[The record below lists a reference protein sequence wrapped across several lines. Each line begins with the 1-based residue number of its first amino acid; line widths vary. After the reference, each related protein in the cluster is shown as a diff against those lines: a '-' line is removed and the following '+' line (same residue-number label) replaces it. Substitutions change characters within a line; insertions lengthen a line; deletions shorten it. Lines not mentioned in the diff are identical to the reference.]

1 MEDSN
6 ATFGLDRAALRAAFD
21 RASASYEASATLQA
35 RVGRELLSR
44 LDPFGFQPGVVLDLG
59 CGTGWLSGELK
70 QRYRRASVLA
80 LDVAPGML
88 REAARHQRL
97 FRHFARICGDAM
109 HLPLADSSVDLVF
122 SSLMLQWCEPL
133 DEALGEVRRILR
145 PGGFFC
151 FSTLGPDTLAELRAA
166 WSTVDEF
173 SHVNRFIDMHDV
185 GEALMR
191 AGLGE
196 PVLDVERVQLGYR
209 DVIALMRE
217 LKSIGAHNV
226 THGRPRGLTARSRL
240 AKLQAAYEPLRR
252 EGILPATYEVVY
264 GVAWGTEAR
273 PDAPD
278 EVLISPSAI
287 GRRGRT
293 RGAGRT
299 E

>member
-1 MEDSN
+1 MEGSD
-6 ATFGLDRAALRAAFD
+6 ATFSLDRAALRAAFD
-21 RASASYEASATLQA
+21 RASAGYEASAVLQA

-44 LDPFGFQPGVVLDLG
+44 LEPFGFQPAVVLDLG

-97 FRHFARICGDAM
+97 FRHFARVCGDAL
-109 HLPLADSSVDLVF
+109 HLPLANSSVDLVF

-133 DEALGEVRRILR
+133 GRALSEVRRILK

-166 WSTVDEF
+166 WSAADEF

-185 GEALMR
+185 GEALVR

-196 PVLDVERVQLGYR
+196 PVLDVEREQLGYR
-209 DVIALMRE
+209 DVISLMRE

-226 THGRPRGLTARSRL
+226 THGRPRGLTGRSRL
-240 AKLQAAYEPLRR
+240 ARLQAAYEPLRR
-252 EGILPATYEVVY
+252 DGALPATYEVVY
-264 GVAWGTEAR
+264 GVAWGTEGRSQR
-273 PDAPD
+273 PE

-287 GRRGRT
+287 GRRART
-293 RGAGRT
+293 SGAGT
-299 E
+299 PE